1 MRLALSILFH
11 FRLRCKIH
19 SRARTQGSEEA
30 VTPAAEVAPEIFVLR
45 HVKPYKGTVSGEN
58 GDRKQKNIINS
69 EENGVFQPYYQIL
82 PKEKAR
88 HKARLALI
96 FFVFDY
102 GVRSAVGIAPKA
114 RKRQSPR
121 LRRLRRK
128 SSFFKAIGIQRYVE
142 P

>member
-1 MRLALSILFH
+1 MANGYSVLAVQ
-11 FRLRCKIH
+11 KY
-19 SRARTQGSEEA
+19 SEGGKRREK
-30 VTPAAEVAPEIFVLR
+30 T
-45 HVKPYKGTVSGEN
+45 
-58 GDRKQKNIINS
+58 KNIINS

-96 FFVFDY
+96 FFVFGY
-102 GVRSAVGIAPKA
+102 GVRSTVGIAPKA
-114 RKRQSPR
+114 RKRHTR